1 MKKFEYIL
9 GIAAIALSLAAC
21 TKTGQNYEPNP
32 PYPGDNVFFP
42 QDLNTKIELE
52 KGATFFQ
59 VPLLRSANIDKATA
73 ITIEATGPAIDGGY
87 VLAPTGAVFEENK
100 DTSLVCFL
108 VDAEKLGLN
117 NEVTFTVAI
126 TDPAAVT
133 PYGESSV
140 TFKVSIPLPW
150 LKFGAGG
157 TFYEAPDFWGE
168 EEQKQIEYQEIS
180 DKIWFCKIPQCFGKN
195 TIADGDEYDCQDYT
209 FYWNKETDILYPVS
223 AYMGYTNEKGPYV
236 FGTEAEWILFSNE
249 IDPGTPGTEGWF
261 SLIDKARSVAAASGY
276 SYVPYYDGN
285 GIFYLCDCYFVDL
298 KVNPNGSGYWD
309 ITPDMFVD
317 DAFAH
322 ADYSCDIEY
331 SGMFV
336 TPKGVATP
344 VLNFTGGADVKGIKY
359 VLTADDKA
367 DYNAVVASIVDGTAD
382 NVVDV
387 LLSNGKGTDKPE
399 IDPGVW
405 FAIAVPYGEDDVL
418 HGDYAV
424 QIKFNFKGLNP
435 SPAVENLVAGYYSY
449 VCTNQN
455 EGVLSLTAVDA
466 THYTVSGLAISN
478 GLEWNAVYDKAAGTL
493 TCDGTV
499 KGNEERGNLFNAILG
514 FFDAGKTQVY
524 TVESWGEKGNDP
536 IVFDVDTSTGELTA
550 IHPEVYASVYN
561 LASGQ
566 YLGDYNAVQDG
577 AEVAFLTSA
586 TTTVSLA
593 RATSKQSAKSMLLHS
608 GDVKAHRHS
617 SVKNMTPVF
626 GYWNGLC
633 INNVSFGKKDFS
645 IFIK

>member
-42 QDLNTKIELE
+42 QDLNTKIELP
-52 KGATFFQ
+52 KDATFFQ
-59 VPLLRSANIDKATA
+59 VPLLRSANIDKAAA
-73 ITIEATGPAIDGGY
+73 ITIEATGPAIDEGY

-100 DTSLVCFL
+100 DTSLVYFL

-117 NEVTFTVAI
+117 KEVSFTVTI

-133 PYGESSV
+133 PYGESSA

-150 LKFGAGG
+150 LKFDSGVM
-157 TFYEAPDFWGE
+157 YETPYWGE
-168 EEQKQIEYQEIS
+168 EEKKTLYYQEIA
-180 DKIWFCKIPQCFGKN
+180 DTLRYCRIPECFGYE
-195 TIADGDEYDCQDYT
+195 TIKGGGTYDVQDYC
-209 FYWNKETDILYPVS
+209 FYWNTKTNAIYIPKQ
-223 AYMGYTNEKGPYV
+223 YMGYINSNGEVWFFDESEYYNWYWGENLTA
-236 FGTEAEWILFSNE
+236 GTAEWFSFH
-249 IDPGTPGTEGWF
+249 DAFRAKYPT
-261 SLIDKARSVAAASGY
+261 DY
-276 SYVPYYDGN
+276 YPYYDGN
-285 GIFYLCDCYFVDL
+285 GVFYLADMYAAGE
-298 KVNPNGSGYWD
+298 PG
-309 ITPDMFVD
+309 TPDYKGVYVGQDGYDSFVCD
-317 DAFAH
+317 SFEH
-322 ADYSCDIEY
+322 FDYTTTLEY

-336 TPKGVATP
+336 TTKGVATP
-344 VLNFTGGADVKGIKY
+344 VLDFTGGADVKGIKY

-367 DYNAVVASIVDGTAD
+367 DFNAVVASIVNGTAD

-449 VCTNQN
+449 ACTNQN

-478 GLEWNAVYDKAAGTL
+478 GLEWNAVYDKDAGTL

-499 KGNEERGNLFNAILG
+499 KGNEERGNLFNTILG
-514 FFDAGKTQVY
+514 YFDAGKTNVY

-577 AEVAFLTSA
+577 AEVAFLAPA

-626 GYWNGLC
+626 GYWNGLS

>member
-73 ITIEATGPAIDGGY
+73 ITIEATGPAIDEGY
-87 VLAPTGAVFEENK
+87 VLAPTGALFEENK
-100 DTSLVCFL
+100 DTSLVYFL

-117 NEVTFTVAI
+117 NEVSFTVTI

-133 PYGESSV
+133 PYGDCSA

-157 TFYEAPDFWGE
+157 TFYEAPDFWNE

-195 TIADGDEYDCQDYT
+195 TIAGGGEYDCQDYT

-223 AYMGYTNEKGPYV
+223 AYMGYTKDSNPYV

-249 IDPGTPGTEGWF
+249 IDPGEPGSEGWF
-261 SLIDKARSVAAASGY
+261 NWIDKARSVAAASGY

-309 ITPDMFVD
+309 MTPDMFVD
-317 DAFAH
+317 DAFVH
-322 ADYSCDIEY
+322 ADYSCDVEY

-336 TPKGVATP
+336 SLDQTAYALVD
-344 VLNFTGGADVKGIKY
+344 FTGGADVTGVKY
-359 VLTADDKA
+359 VVSDQT
-367 DYNAVVASIVDGTAD
+367 VDPFVSLMGIISGAD
-382 NVVDV
+382 NVQDITLEGGAAQAR
-387 LLSNGKGTDKPE
+387 LLLETGLYR
-399 IDPGVW
+399 VV
-405 FAIAVPYGEDDVL
+405 AVPYNSASELQTDGALYIDFYFPGLNAPAPKEVEAKVVVGSTSMFYSQEVRDANGMTDYNSVGFGIIGTEIKSCTLFFTSAQQLAVYRKTYTDDVIL
-418 HGDYAV
+418 ANGDALPATYVDKINSASGFV
-424 QIKFNFKGLNP
+424 NVFLGL
-435 SPAVENLVAGYYSY
+435 SPATEYEMLV
-449 VCTNQN
+449 
-455 EGVLSLTAVDA
+455 
-466 THYTVSGLAISN
+466 
-478 GLEWNAVYDKAAGTL
+478 GLENVYGSTK
-493 TCDGTV
+493 
-499 KGNEERGNLFNAILG
+499 
-514 FFDAGKTQVY
+514 
-524 TVESWGEKGNDP
+524 
-536 IVFDVDTSTGELTA
+536 VFDVKYTTAAAPAPTSAKTDNGKVDFKNTKVLT
-550 IHPEVYASVYN
+550 
-561 LASGQ
+561 
-566 YLGDYNAVQDG
+566 DG
-577 AEVAFLTSA
+577 AFKLDIKNGWGT
-586 TTTVSLA
+586 
-593 RATSKQSAKSMLLHS
+593 KSAKLSSLKGNIELKEH
-608 GDVKAHRHS
+608 VK
-617 SVKNMTPVF
+617 
-626 GYWNGLC
+626 
-633 INNVSFGKKDFS
+633 
-645 IFIK
+645 